1 MDHRHMI
8 MYNFLSL
15 HDDYH
20 SERAIHYQPPEGP
33 RAGHSLPASRAT
45 EAYIDALWTYILGLV
60 KAGVEELQ
68 DRPSVPGADGSQTV
82 DYVQIPW
89 TLR

>member
-1 MDHRHMI
+1 MI
-8 MYNFLSL
+8 MYKFLSL